1 MRSVQDTIRARVPL
15 RLGLAGGG
23 TDLSPY
29 CDEFGGAVLN
39 TTIDRYAYAF
49 IEPSC
54 DGRVHF
60 IAPDLEVEECFA
72 PELEALDGG
81 KLSLHAGVAK
91 RMVRAF
97 GEGVMRPMRVTSYVD
112 APPGSGLGSSSALV
126 VALVEAFT
134 ALLAAP
140 LGPYDVAH
148 VAFEVERLDLGLAG
162 GKQDQY
168 AATFGGTNFIEFH
181 AGDRVIVN
189 PLRVASSVLNELETS
204 MVVCF
209 TGVSRRSEAII
220 VEQQRGMTEPAAGRR
235 AQDGHGSDVID
246 SLHQLKRDAVEMK
259 EALLR
264 GQITRMADILN
275 RSWQAKKRTA
285 SGISSDR
292 IEGLYDLAFAHGA
305 IGGKVSGAG
314 GGGFMMFI
322 VPPDRRIGVVRALNS
337 AGGTASG
344 VHLTDQGAE
353 SWTA

>member
-1 MRSVQDTIRARVPL
+1 MTAGQDITRARVPL

-49 IEPSC
+49 IEPC
-54 DGRVHF
+54 DDGKVHF
-60 IAPDLEVEECFA
+60 IAPDM
-72 PELEALDGG
+72 ELEESFPPSLDALDHAR
-81 KLSLHAGVAK
+81 LVLHAGVVK
-91 RMVRAF
+91 RMVGQYGQGRLT
-97 GEGVMRPMRVTSYVD
+97 PMRVTSYVD

-134 ALLAAP
+134 ARLGAP

-148 VAFEVERLDLGLAG
+148 LAYEIERVDLNLAG

-181 AGDRVIVN
+181 GADRVIVN
-189 PLRVASSVLNELETS
+189 PLRVSPAVLNELETS
-204 MVVCF
+204 LVICF

-220 VEQQRGMTEPAAGRR
+220 VEQQRGMAAS
-235 AQDGHGSDVID
+235 GSQAPDPDVLN
-246 SLHQLKRDAVEMK
+246 SLHQLKRDALEMK
-259 EALLR
+259 QALLR
-264 GQITRMADILN
+264 GEIAHMAEVLN
-275 RSWQAKKRTA
+275 RSWVAKKRTA
-285 SGISSDR
+285 SGISTGR
-292 IEGLYDLAFAHGA
+292 IEAMYDTAFAHGA

-314 GGGFMMFI
+314 GGGFMMFL
-322 VPPDRRIGVVRALNS
+322 VPPNRRIPVVRALND

-344 VHLTDQGAE
+344 VHLTSQGAE
-353 SWTA
+353 SWSW

>member
-1 MRSVQDTIRARVPL
+1 MQADRRITRARVPL

-49 IEPSC
+49 IEPSD

-60 IAPDLEVEECFA
+60 IAPDMEVEESFPPDLA
-72 PELEALDGG
+72 AMDDARLV
-81 KLSLHAGVAK
+81 LHAGVFR
-91 RMVRAF
+91 RMQRQF
-97 GEGVMRPMRVTSYVD
+97 GDGTIRPLRVTSYVD

-134 ALLAAP
+134 ARLGAP

-148 VAFEVERLDLGLAG
+148 VAYEIERIELCLAG

-181 AGDRVIVN
+181 GGERVIVN
-189 PLRVASSVLNELETS
+189 PLRVSPAVLNELETS
-204 MVVCF
+204 LVICF

-220 VEQQRGMTEPAAGRR
+220 VEQQRGMTSDAKHTPDAA
-235 AQDGHGSDVID
+235 VLD

-264 GQITRMADILN
+264 GEIASMASILN
-275 RSWQAKKRTA
+275 RSWIAKKRTA
-285 SGISSDR
+285 SGISTGR
-292 IEGLYDLAFAHGA
+292 IEAIYELAFAHGA
-305 IGGKVSGAG
+305 TGGKVSGAG
-314 GGGFMMFI
+314 GGGFMMFL
-322 VPPDRRIGVVRALNS
+322 VPPNQRIAVVRALNA

-344 VHLTDQGAE
+344 VHLTQQGAE
-353 SWTA
+353 SWSV

>member
-1 MRSVQDTIRARVPL
+1 LRSRQTTIRARVPL

-29 CDEFGGAVLN
+29 CDQFGGAVLN

-49 IEPSC
+49 IEPSA
-54 DGRVHF
+54 DGLVHF
-60 IAPDLEVEECFA
+60 VAPDLEIDESIAPDLDSLLQCQ
-72 PELEALDGG
+72 
-81 KLSLHAGVAK
+81 LSLHAGVAR
-91 RMVRAF
+91 RMLTQF
-97 GEGVMRPMRVTSYVD
+97 GGGSVTPMRLTSYVD

-148 VAFEVERLDLGLAG
+148 IAFEIERIDLGLAG

-181 AGDRVIVN
+181 ASDRVIVN
-189 PLRVASSVLNELETS
+189 PLRVAPAVLNELETS

-220 VEQQRGMTEPAAGRR
+220 VEQQRGMTEQTGG
-235 AQDGHGSDVID
+235 AQSGEVLD
-246 SLHQLKRDAVEMK
+246 SLHQLKSDAVEMK

-264 GQITRMADILN
+264 GQIPRMADILN
-275 RSWQAKKRTA
+275 RSWEAKKRTA
-285 SGISSDR
+285 SGISTGR
-292 IEGLYDLAFAHGA
+292 IETLYDLAFANGA

-314 GGGFMMFI
+314 GGGFMMFL
-322 VPPDRRIGVVRALNS
+322 VPPDRRIGVVRALNA

-344 VHLTDQGAE
+344 VHLTGQGAE
-353 SWTA
+353 SWTI

>member
-1 MRSVQDTIRARVPL
+1 MRSRQATIRARVPL

-29 CDEFGGAVLN
+29 CDDHGGAVLN

-49 IEPSC
+49 IEPSD

-60 IAPDLEVEECFA
+60 VAPDVEIDESFA
-72 PELEALDGG
+72 PELDD
-81 KLSLHAGVAK
+81 LSSGRLALHAGVAK
-91 RMVRAF
+91 RMLSQF
-97 GEGVMRPMRVTSYVD
+97 GGGQITPMRVTSYVD

-148 VAFEVERLDLGLAG
+148 VAFEIERQDLGLAG

-181 AGDRVIVN
+181 AGDKVIVN
-189 PLRVASSVLNELETS
+189 PLRVAPSVLNELETS

-209 TGVSRRSEAII
+209 TGVSRRSEEII
-220 VEQQRGMTEPAAGRR
+220 VEQQRGMTGGDD
-235 AQDGHGSDVID
+235 DGSVME

-264 GQITRMADILN
+264 GQIPRMASILN
-275 RSWQAKKRTA
+275 RSWAAKKRTA
-285 SGISSDR
+285 TGISTGR
-292 IEGLYDLAFAHGA
+292 IEALYDLAFANGA

-322 VPPDRRIGVVRALNS
+322 VPPCRRIAVVRALNA

-344 VHLTDQGAE
+344 VHLTAQGAE
-353 SWTA
+353 SWVV